1 MIANMNINKLQIIS
15 PLIIEGN
22 ASNKETTATLNDS
35 LLEITLSILKALNDL
50 KTFND
55 LKMAL

>member
-1 MIANMNINKLQIIS
+1 MNINKLQIIS

-22 ASNKETTATLNDS
+22 ASNKEPTATLNDS